1 MLVFVVCLLVCP
13 IGGFALAVCMKRP
26 VMKSMLG
33 FHLGQRPWFIPSL
46 QYCWM
51 SYTKPHSLNIYRDS
65 IWYINLQRLYLVLKK
80 KKINDKSYVVKTT
93 VNILTL
99 EIIDTLSNTWFC
111 FYLSKNKGTI
121 QIFRSLIWINYNY
134 FSKRKIVFIIPF

>member
-1 MLVFVVCLLVCP
+1 MCWYLLFVCLSVWLVNLP
-13 IGGFALAVCMKRP
+13 WQSAWRDLLWKV
-26 VMKSMLG
+26 MLG

-80 KKINDKSYVVKTT
+80 KKKFNVKSDIVKAML
-93 VNILTL
+93 NILTL
-99 EIIDTLSNTWFC
+99 EIINPLRNTWFC
-111 FYLSKNKGTI
+111 FYQKIKNFK
-121 QIFRSLIWINYNY
+121 SLYINS
-134 FSKRKIVFIIPF
+134 FKII